1 MLWGSPVPRRI
12 IFTTRGLSGKQG
24 NKIPGTKDSGCH
36 PRSEAKGRETRA
48 KFTRRSSQGLASLP
62 RATGDTDPE
71 PQKLPPG
78 KKVGLAPCLGGRTAP
93 RCLSSSQLAPPVPS
107 WPHVAP
113 PGLTCSHLTS
123 PVPSWPHVA
132 SPIPTW
138 LPQAPGLCLP
148 VPPTH
153 TPPLAHRPTTSPEP
167 APPALPAP
175 ASAAFSR
182 EVPPGGPHT
191 SSRVLTPRGA
201 ACHQGPC
208 ARGSWL

>member
-93 RCLSSSQLAPPVPS
+93 SVSELEPAGPTCSLLAPCGPT
-107 WPHVAP
+107 WPHLFP
-113 PGLTCSHLTS
+113 PALTWPHLFPPDLTCSLLAPCGLTYSHL
-123 PVPSWPHVA
+123 
-132 SPIPTW
+132 
-138 LPQAPGLCLP
+138 AP
-148 VPPTH
+148 
-153 TPPLAHRPTTSPEP
+153 
-167 APPALPAP
+167 
-175 ASAAFSR
+175 
-182 EVPPGGPHT
+182 T
-191 SSRVLTPRGA
+191 SSRPVPTRSPHTHPTPGT
-201 ACHQGPC
+201 QTNYVP
-208 ARGSWL
+208 